1 MGAKNAARV
10 LESYGR
16 DDILIFKGEETPREV
31 PLVTAQDTH
40 GEDGLG
46 ETFLSE
52 PKLGFRDGGVDFIL
66 RSLYEHAGLT
76 HIAIEPLTNVAAALE
91 RDRQAFASL
100 GRLIVM
106 GGTAKSHGNASPV
119 VEYNS
124 WADPHAAAYVF
135 RELTDIVMVGLDVT
149 RRAVLTPNGGGLGA
163 GSGHHAVVLR

>member
-16 DDILIFKGEETPREV
+16 DDILMFKGEETPREV

-106 GGTAKSHGNASPV
+106 
-119 VEYNS
+119 
-124 WADPHAAAYVF
+124 
-135 RELTDIVMVGLDVT
+135 VGLDVT